1 MHKLHITCPR
11 CGTEADLH
19 LQEEAHL
26 VLLRCGHCKAAL
38 LHLNGETVA
47 VDEMEFDTL
56 RAQQLKAVQG
66 FMQLQEPDAGA
77 VREIRAPREGPV
89 RVEAWKP
96 RQVEPESAQPLEP
109 TEQKAA
115 RQPREV
121 AAHSNS
127 QQRELPLRGDD
138 LLDLR
143 ILLETTGD
151 VQDFLDRL

>member
-1 MHKLHITCPR
+1 MHKLHVTCPR

-66 FMQLQEPDAGA
+66 FLQLQEPNAGA
-77 VREIRAPREGPV
+77 MREIRAPREGPV

-96 RQVEPESAQPLEP
+96 REVEPKQVEPGPKHDRP
-109 TEQKAA
+109 
-115 RQPREV
+115 
-121 AAHSNS
+121 
-127 QQRELPLRGDD
+127 QQRDLPLRGDD